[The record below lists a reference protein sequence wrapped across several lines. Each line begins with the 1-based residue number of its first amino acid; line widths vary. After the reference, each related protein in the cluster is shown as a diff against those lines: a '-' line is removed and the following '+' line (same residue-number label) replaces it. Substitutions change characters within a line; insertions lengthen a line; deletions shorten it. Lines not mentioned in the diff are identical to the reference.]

1 MNITLKVIHKT
12 ESRVRFSSNFANITN
27 FSLFGRKLEAID
39 GIKNVRINQNAKS
52 LIIEFDN
59 SKLSIDSI
67 IQKIKNLK
75 IDSKDESEDEHS
87 NVPLPL
93 LKAGSALALSPFLP
107 ASLNAVSTTF
117 ASFHA
122 LSSGAKLLFTKGVT
136 SEVLEAVAIGLSI
149 YRKDF
154 IAANVTNSLIELAE
168 LIESNIERKSEKALR
183 ALLKPN
189 VEQVWIKKDGN
200 EILIDSNDLKQG
212 DILIAH
218 AGETIAADGVVSEG
232 EALVNEVSLTG
243 ESLPVRK
250 MRGDKVI
257 SGTQVT
263 EGAISIWAEHVG
275 SDTVT
280 FRISEYVQSSLETKS
295 KMQAE
300 ASKLAD
306 SLVPMTL
313 GLGALSYAATRDLN
327 RVAAVFQADYSCAL
341 KLATPV
347 SFRASMYQAGTHG
360 MLIKSADA
368 LERLAEADTFVF
380 DKTGTLTS
388 GNLEVTDV
396 YSLNKEWSKDEIL
409 NLAAS
414 IEEHYFHPLAEAVVK
429 AAKETSGFKHFHH
442 SHVEFIV
449 AHGVCAEVNGKKV
462 VIGSRHFLEDDES
475 ISFDGQNEFI
485 NEQYEKGLALLYIGF
500 DGKLLG
506 VITLKDSVREET
518 KQTIERLRELGA
530 KHIVMLTGDHKERA
544 KEMAERLNLDEY
556 RYELLPQD
564 KASIIEE
571 FKNSGRKVAFIGD
584 GINDAPSLAGA
595 SVGIA
600 MQKGADIARVSSDI
614 ALLEDSLSKVAD
626 AKEIANKAIQMVKN
640 NYKFTIGA
648 NSAILGAAALGLLS
662 PVATSI
668 LHNGATVGI
677 LLNATRGA
685 KLKNDK

>member
-1 MNITLKVIHKT
+1 MSLTLKVIHKT
-12 ESRVRFSSNFANITN
+12 KSRARFSCNFENISNY
-27 FSLFGRKLEAID
+27 SLFQRKLEAID
-39 GIKNVRINQNAKS
+39 GIKNVRINQGAKA
-52 LIIEFDN
+52 LIIEFDFE
-59 SKLSIDSI
+59 KLTVDAIKN
-67 IQKIKNLK
+67 KIKNIKLTETEK
-75 IDSKDESEDEHS
+75 EENDYDST
-87 NVPLPL
+87 PLPL

-107 ASLNAVSTTF
+107 PSLNTISTTF

-189 VEQVWIKKDGN
+189 VEQVWVKKDGT
-200 EILIDSNDLKQG
+200 EVLIDASELKQG

-218 AGETIAADGVVSEG
+218 AGETIAADGVVSDG

-250 MRGDKVI
+250 IRGDKVI

-347 SFRASMYQAGTHG
+347 SFRASMYQAGICG

-429 AAKETSGFKHFHH
+429 AAKQTSEFKHFHH

-449 AHGVCAEVNGKKV
+449 AHGVCAEVDGKKV

-475 ISFDGQNEFI
+475 ISFEGQNDFI
-485 NEQYEKGLALLYIGF
+485 KEQFEKGLALLYIGF
-500 DGKLLG
+500 DSKLLG
-506 VITLKDSVREET
+506 VITLKDSIREET
-518 KQTIERLRELGA
+518 KQTIQRLRELGA

-544 KEMAERLNLDEY
+544 KEMAERLNRDEY
-556 RYELLPQD
+556 RY
-564 KASIIEE
+564 
-571 FKNSGRKVAFIGD
+571 
-584 GINDAPSLAGA
+584 
-595 SVGIA
+595 
-600 MQKGADIARVSSDI
+600 
-614 ALLEDSLSKVAD
+614 
-626 AKEIANKAIQMVKN
+626 
-640 NYKFTIGA
+640 
-648 NSAILGAAALGLLS
+648 
-662 PVATSI
+662 
-668 LHNGATVGI
+668 
-677 LLNATRGA
+677 
-685 KLKNDK
+685 